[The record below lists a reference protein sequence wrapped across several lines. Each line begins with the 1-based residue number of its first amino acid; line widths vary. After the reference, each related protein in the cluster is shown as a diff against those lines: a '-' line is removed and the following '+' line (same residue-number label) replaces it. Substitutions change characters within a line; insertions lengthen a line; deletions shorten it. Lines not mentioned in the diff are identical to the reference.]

1 MASSPTTPSSMFPR
15 FLSFAYGVLIF
26 SSFCHC
32 RRLQDSLKGLTLDS
46 VRDFL
51 TREEDTI
58 VFSLIERAKYPYNS
72 PTYDPSYLHGK
83 FSLVEIFVRE
93 TQAVQAKAGRYQNP
107 EEIPFF
113 PNNLPLSTLAPPY
126 KFPQVLYPAAAS
138 VNVTKTIWTMYFN
151 DLLSLFTTRGN
162 DGNYALTAASDLVCL
177 QALSRRIHYGRFVAE
192 AKYRDAPQDYNPAIR
207 AQDKDALMKLLT
219 SESQEELVKRRVKK
233 KAMVFGQDITLDE
246 NDTGDSNS
254 NRTNYKVDPS
264 IAYHL
269 YGDWVIPLTKLVE
282 VEYLLHRLD

>member
-1 MASSPTTPSSMFPR
+1 MASSPATPSFSMFPR
-15 FLSFAYGVLIF
+15 FLSFAYGVLIIF

-32 RRLQDSLKGLTLDS
+32 RRLQDSSPQGLTLDS

-58 VFSLIERAKYPYNS
+58 VFSLIERAKYPYDS

-83 FSLVEIFVRE
+83 LSPVELFVRE
-93 TQAVQAKAGRYQNP
+93 TEAVQAKAGRYQNP

-113 PNNLPLSTLAPPY
+113 PNNLPLSLVPPY

-138 VNVTKTIWTMYFN
+138 VNVTKTIWNLYFN
-151 DLLSLFTTRGN
+151 DLLLLFTTKGN
-162 DGNYALTAASDLVCL
+162 DGNYALTAASDL
-177 QALSRRIHYGRFVAE
+177 ALSRRINYGRFVAE
-192 AKYRDAPQDYNPAIR
+192 AKYRDAPQDYDPAIR

-219 SESQEELVKRRVKK
+219 SESQEEVVKRRVEK
-233 KAMVFGQDITLDE
+233 KAMVFGQDITLGK
-246 NDTGDSNS
+246 NYTCDSNG

-264 IAYHL
+264 VLYRL

-282 VEYLLHRLD
+282 AEYLLHRLD

>member
-1 MASSPTTPSSMFPR
+1 MASSPTPSFSMFPR

-93 TQAVQAKAGRYQNP
+93 TEAVQAKAGRYQNP

-113 PNNLPLSTLAPPY
+113 PNNLPLSLAPPY